1 MRVRERPAHSG
12 ASSAGQTEVDTPLA
26 LMCIRLEFFWTQ
38 ATYIGAG
45 PMMSKS
51 DTISA
56 IVQLN
61 PTVNPVFLS
70 EFSGEE
76 LDAYRSR
83 LETVV
88 PMTNADLAPP
98 VRDAGHKDAVA
109 VNTGPAARQ
118 RI

>member
-1 MRVRERPAHSG
+1 
-12 ASSAGQTEVDTPLA
+12 
-26 LMCIRLEFFWTQ
+26 
-38 ATYIGAG
+38 
-45 PMMSKS
+45 MMSKS

-83 LETVV
+83 LETIV
-88 PMTNADLAPP
+88 P
-98 VRDAGHKDAVA
+98 
-109 VNTGPAARQ
+109 
-118 RI
+118 